1 MFTGDDSGPG
11 IVLALDTHSLTESL
25 QEDYEECT
33 HFTDGETA
41 TLSVP

>member
-11 IVLALDTHSLTESL
+11 IVLALDTHLLTESS
-25 QEDYEECT
+25 QEDHEECT

-41 TLSVP
+41 TPSVL